1 MDLVGL
7 ISFVRFERE
16 KYFFTFTNDFTY
28 YTKTYI
34 SAKKSD

>member
-1 MDLVGL
+1 MDLFGL
-7 ISFVRFERE
+7 ISFVGFKKE

-34 SAKKSD
+34 STKKSN